1 MDPALR
7 GLVNLRDVGG
17 LPTAD
22 GAVTLPGR
30 LFRSEAL
37 VELDREDARWL
48 IREARLGAVV
58 DLRSASET
66 ISEGRG
72 VLTEFPLIYVN
83 VPIDPA
89 SITLVREPDA
99 QDGDLTASV
108 YIGLLD
114 QPGGM
119 LAHAVKV
126 LGTVLEQP
134 TLVHCAAGK
143 DRTGIVIAL
152 ALSIAGV
159 EREAIV
165 ADYLRSEVNNER
177 VNEMLR
183 RSPRYSV
190 HMTKVDAEFYEV
202 HERAIRRFL
211 DHLDSVHGGVR
222 EWART
227 RGIPEATLDRI
238 ADHLRG

>member
-1 MDPALR
+1 MDPELR

-22 GAVTLPGR
+22 GSVTRPGR

-37 VELDREDARWL
+37 VELEQDDARWL
-48 IREARLGAVV
+48 IREAGLGAVV

-72 VLTEFPLIYVN
+72 ILTEFPLIYVN

-108 YIGLLD
+108 YIGLLE
-114 QPGGM
+114 QTNGM
-119 LAHAVKV
+119 LAHAIKV
-126 LGTVLEQP
+126 LGTLLEQP

-159 EREAIV
+159 DREAIV
-165 ADYLRSEVNNER
+165 TDYLRTEANNER

-190 HMTKVDAEFYEV
+190 HMTRVDGEFYEV

-211 DHLDSVHGGVR
+211 DHLDAVYGGAR
-222 EWART
+222 QWARAQ
-227 RGIPEATLDRI
+227 GIAEATLDRI
-238 ADHLRG
+238 AEHLRD

>member
-1 MDPALR
+1 VDPALR

-17 LPTAD
+17 LPTVD
-22 GAVTLPGR
+22 GSVTRPGR

-37 VELDREDARWL
+37 VELEREDARWL
-48 IREARLGAVV
+48 IHEAGLGAVV

-72 VLTEFPLIYVN
+72 VLTEFPLLYVN

-89 SITLVREPDA
+89 SVTLVREPEA
-99 QDGDLTASV
+99 QGGDLTASV
-108 YIGLLD
+108 YIGLLEH
-114 QPGGM
+114 PHGM

-126 LGTVLEQP
+126 LGTLLDQP

-165 ADYLRSEVNNER
+165 ADYLRSEANNEL

-183 RSPRYSV
+183 RSSRYSV

-211 DHLDSVHGGVR
+211 DHVDSTYGGVR
-222 EWART
+222 GWALAQ
-227 RGIPEATLDRI
+227 GIPGGTLDRI
-238 ADHLRG
+238 ADMLRD